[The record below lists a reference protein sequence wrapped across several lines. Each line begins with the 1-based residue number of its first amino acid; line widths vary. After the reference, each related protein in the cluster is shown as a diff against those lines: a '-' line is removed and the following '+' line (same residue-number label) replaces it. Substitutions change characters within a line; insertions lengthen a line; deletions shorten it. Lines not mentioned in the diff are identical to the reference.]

1 MISTMRTIILAS
13 RSPRRASLLRQIG
26 LRFVVEES
34 SVEEVMEDHHEPE
47 QVVQD
52 LSLQKA
58 RDVARRHDDVV
69 VIGSDTIVV
78 LDGVKLGKP
87 ADADEAVAMLTQ
99 LSGRTHTVYTG
110 FAFVDSLSKKEYI
123 DFEKTDVTFRTLRDD
138 EIRAYVAGGSPM
150 DKAGAYGIQDD
161 FGAVFIERID
171 GCYYT
176 VVGFPLSKFY
186 VAMESFLA
194 STS

>member
-1 MISTMRTIILAS
+1 MIETTRSIILAS
-13 RSPRRASLLRQIG
+13 RSPRRAQLLTQIG
-26 LRFVVEES
+26 LRFAIEES
-34 SVEEVMEDHHEPE
+34 SVDETMHDHQSPED
-47 QVVQD
+47 VVQM
-52 LSLQKA
+52 LALEKA
-58 RDVARRHDDVV
+58 RDVARHHSDAV

-87 ADADEAVAMLTQ
+87 ADEEEAVQMLTR

-110 FAFVDSLSKKEYI
+110 FALVDSLSKKEYI
-123 DFEKTDVTFRTLRDD
+123 DHECTAVRFRTLRDD

-161 FGAVFIERID
+161 FGAVFIERIE

-176 VVGFPLSKFY
+176 VVGFPLAKFY
-186 VAMESFLA
+186 VAMESFLKSA
-194 STS
+194 S

>member
-1 MISTMRTIILAS
+1 MRTIILAS

>member
-1 MISTMRTIILAS
+1 MIETTRHIILAS
-13 RSPRRASLLRQIG
+13 RSPRRAQLLTQIG
-26 LRFVVEES
+26 LRFAIEES
-34 SVEEVMEDHHEPE
+34 CVDETMHDHQSPED
-47 QVVQD
+47 VVKT
-52 LSLQKA
+52 LALEKA
-58 RDVARRHDDVV
+58 RDVARHHSDAV

-87 ADADEAVAMLTQ
+87 VDEAEAVQMLAR

-110 FAFVDSLSKKEYI
+110 FASVDSLTKKEYI
-123 DFEKTDVTFRTLRDD
+123 DHESTAVRFRTLRDD

-161 FGAVFIERID
+161 FGAVFIERIE

-176 VVGFPLSKFY
+176 VVGFPLAKFY
-186 VAMESFLA
+186 VAMESFLKSA
-194 STS
+194 S